1 MGSSPN
7 PVTNVWDSSMTD
19 GACHRYTKWN
29 YDNRCTAL
37 ASGKYADLP
46 GGAKRENGLFKK
58 VDTNQIFD
66 GITGKLKECEDF
78 TIGEPVVNCYTGP
91 TDCPQPCDC
100 ATSAW
105 QSAPTKWQAWEV
117 EEPKPA
123 PHMTCDGQPDKPAC
137 DSFFGQGTDGSF
149 ATLVDTSIQGGPAP
163 GEGPGESNFC
173 RMNGMEPPC
182 TIIHYVGPESNE
194 CSSPN
199 PVTNVW
205 DYSMTDG
212 ACHRYTKWNYDE
224 RCTAL
229 ASGKYAD
236 LPGGAKREKGLYK
249 KVDTNQIFDGYT
261 GKLKECEDFTV
272 GEPVVNCY
280 TGPTDC
286 PQPCDCAT
294 SAWQSAETESGGD
307 EDVGD
312 GDGEGLTCFV
322 PNDTSFDVSITCSD
336 IAVRSVGC
344 YSDNDCGT
352 GSTCSFER

>member
-1 MGSSPN
+1 M
-7 PVTNVWDSSMTD
+7 
-19 GACHRYTKWN
+19 R
-29 YDNRCTAL
+29 
-37 ASGKYADLP
+37 
-46 GGAKRENGLFKK
+46 GLT
-58 VDTNQIFD
+58 V
-66 GITGKLKECEDF
+66 
-78 TIGEPVVNCYTGP
+78 GEPVVNCYTGP

-105 QSAPTKWQAWEV
+105 QSAPTKWQAWEE

-205 DYSMTDG
+205 DSSMTNA
-212 ACHRYTKWNYDE
+212 ACHRYTKWNYDN

-236 LPGGAKREKGLYK
+236 IPGGAKRENGLFK

-261 GKLKECEDFTV
+261 AKLKECEDFTV

-352 GSTCSFER
+352 GSTCSFERKPIDAKGGCCIAEDDSDGGSVPGGIYGALSKLLLQHCVESTILASDICGEGGSDIISSKVTTVETIGGGTLN